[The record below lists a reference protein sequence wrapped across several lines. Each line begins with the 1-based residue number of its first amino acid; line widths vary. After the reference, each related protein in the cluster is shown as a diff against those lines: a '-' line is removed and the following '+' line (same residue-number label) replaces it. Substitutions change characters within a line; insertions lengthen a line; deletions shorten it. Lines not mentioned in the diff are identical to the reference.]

1 MMCHDESVCSDRL
14 LIAVLVKHHGLG
26 HIVLNLLSSN
36 REVSAAVASAA
47 VPLPRCL
54 VDVCK
59 IVHQAR
65 TALIKVF
72 NAALGGVQIFKIL
85 D

>member
-1 MMCHDESVCSDRL
+1 MMGMLAGRL
-14 LIAVLVKHHGLG
+14 LMAVLVKHHGLG
-26 HIVLNLLSSN
+26 RVVLSLLSSDS
-36 REVSAAVASAA
+36 ETSAMAVLG
-47 VPLPRCL
+47 PPRCL

-72 NAALGGVQIFKIL
+72 NAAQMCIVLTEYIV
-85 D
+85 

>member
-1 MMCHDESVCSDRL
+1 MFAARL
-14 LIAVLVKHHGLG
+14 LIAVLLKHHGLG
-26 HIVLNLLSSN
+26 RVVIDLLSSD
-36 REVSAAVASAA
+36 RETSTMMSPA
-47 VPLPRCL
+47 PPRCL

-72 NAALGGVQIFKIL
+72 TLLTHVW
-85 D
+85 